1 VAATWWFQRNAKVR
15 WAREQA
21 LPEIIRLAGDDQF
34 DAAFRLAM
42 EAEPYL
48 EAEPVFQEQVRAIVR
63 TATIASVPPGATIS
77 YRPYGRPNE
86 AWREIGRTP
95 VESAAIPRGMH
106 QWKAELAGFEVAED
120 VGPGPFWPPR
130 FTFRLVPAGQAP
142 PGMVR
147 VASSDQPF
155 QIFIPGLD
163 HLPEVALADYWIDR
177 HEVTNRE
184 FKRFVDDGGYT
195 RSEFWR
201 EPFVK
206 DGKPIAA
213 AVAMAMFVDATGR
226 PGPAPWEQG
235 TYPAGLADHPAGG
248 VSWYEAA
255 AYARWAGKS
264 LPTIYHWSRAADQR
278 LSADV
283 VPASNFGGKEVLPV
297 DRAGGANRAGAS
309 GMAGNVK
316 EWVWNAAGAR
326 RYILGGGWNEP
337 VYMFTDV
344 DAQSPLSRL
353 PAYGF
358 RCVKIDRPED
368 LAQNLVADV
377 TVPSRDLRRIVPPS
391 EAVFREWKSIYSFD
405 HGSLNARVDAT
416 DDTSPEWRMEKV
428 SYAAAY
434 GDERITA
441 YLFLPKNAAPPYQTV
456 VYFPGSGVISRRTNP
471 AVNDF
476 ERVNYIM
483 RSGRALIYPIYKST
497 HERGDVI
504 TNDYPSQSAV
514 WRDHM
519 VMWSKDVGRTID
531 YLESRPDIDRQ
542 KIGYM
547 GFSWGAGMAPLFLA
561 VEPRLS
567 LGMLLVGGFYL
578 QAALPVADP
587 VNFAARVKIPVVML
601 NGRFDFF
608 FPTELSQ
615 KPMFDSLGTP
625 PEHKRR
631 VEYDASHALPRNEVI
646 KEFVGWMDKY
656 WGPVRPPQ

>member
-1 VAATWWFQRNAKVR
+1 MR

-34 DAAFRLAM
+34 DAAFRLAL

-48 EAEPVFQEQVRAIVR
+48 EAEPLFQEQVRAITR
-63 TATIASVPPGATIS
+63 TAAIGSEPPGATIS

-86 AWREIGRTP
+86 TWRVLGRTP
-95 VESAAIPRGMH
+95 IADAAIPRGMH
-106 QWKAELAGFEVAED
+106 QWKAELAGYEVAED

-130 FTFRLVPAGQAP
+130 FTFRLVKAGQAP

-147 VASSDQPF
+147 VMSSDQPF

-163 HLPEVALADYWIDR
+163 HLPPVKLADYWIDR

-184 FKRFVDDGGYT
+184 FKQFVDDGGY
-195 RSEFWR
+195 RRAELWR

-206 DGKPIAA
+206 DGKPIAVDA
-213 AVAMAMFVDATGR
+213 AMAMFVDSTGR
-226 PGPAPWEQG
+226 PGPVQWEQG
-235 TYPAGLADHPAGG
+235 TYPAGLADHPVSG

-255 AYARWAGKS
+255 AFARWAGKS
-264 LPTIYHWSRAADQR
+264 LPTIYHWSRVADQR

-297 DRAGGANRAGAS
+297 ERSGGVNRAGAS

-316 EWVWNAAGAR
+316 EWVWNPAGAR
-326 RYILGGGWNEP
+326 RYILGGAWNEP
-337 VYMFTDV
+337 AYMFTDM
-344 DAQSPLSRL
+344 DAQAPLSRL

-368 LAQNLVADV
+368 LAPNLVADI
-377 TVPSRDLRRIVPPS
+377 TVPARDLRRIVPPAD
-391 EAVFREWKSIYSFD
+391 AVFRAWKSIYSFD
-405 HGSLNARVDAT
+405 HGHLNAKVDTT

-456 VYFPGSGVISRRTNP
+456 VFFPGSGVISRRTNP
-471 AVNDF
+471 GANDF
-476 ERVNYIM
+476 ERLNYIM
-483 RSGRALIYPIYKST
+483 RSGRAFIYPIYKST

-504 TNDYPSQSAV
+504 ANDYPSMSAV

-547 GFSWGAGMAPLFLA
+547 GYSWGAGMAPLFLA

-567 LGMLLVGGFYL
+567 LGLLLVGGFYL
-578 QAALPVADP
+578 QPALPEADP

-608 FPTELSQ
+608 FPTETSQ

-625 PEHKRR
+625 AEHKRR

-656 WGPVRPPQ
+656 WGPVRPPR